1 VRERSTDDF
10 KRRENLTP
18 GVLFSRV
25 PLYVGRVPAR
35 VPLDVDMEDKLLYGL
50 TPMRLGYLVVA
61 LLAAFSVWSAHWTVT
76 PVRAAIA
83 LAIASLGA
91 CAAWGRWRGRA
102 LDSWV
107 TDIAIFTLAT
117 RRFRWR

>member
-1 VRERSTDDF
+1 MRRESTDDF

-18 GVLFSRV
+18 WVPIWPVVPYVERV
-25 PLYVGRVPAR
+25 HAR

-50 TPMRLGYLVVA
+50 TPTRLGYLVVA
-61 LLAAFSVWSAHWTVT
+61 LLAAFSVWSAHWTAT

-83 LAIASLGA
+83 IFIAALGA

-102 LDSWV
+102 LDRWAVDAAVFV
-107 TDIAIFTLAT
+107 TAT
-117 RRFRWR
+117 YRVGLR